1 MTIIAKFERL
11 GARNY
16 GKNEKKACSFSGIHE
31 SFGNHQQL
39 SPEKRNPIEGK
50 SGQAKT
56 ADGLN
61 RTKQGSV
68 KAGESWIASIILVLF
83 SFVKS

>member
-11 GARNY
+11 GARDY
-16 GKNEKKACSFSGIHE
+16 GKNEKKACSFSGIHK
-31 SFGNHQQL
+31 SFGNHQQV
-39 SPEKRNPIEGK
+39 SPEGCYPIEGK
-50 SGQAKT
+50 SGHAKT
-56 ADGLN
+56 TDGLN
-61 RTKQGSV
+61 RTKQGLV